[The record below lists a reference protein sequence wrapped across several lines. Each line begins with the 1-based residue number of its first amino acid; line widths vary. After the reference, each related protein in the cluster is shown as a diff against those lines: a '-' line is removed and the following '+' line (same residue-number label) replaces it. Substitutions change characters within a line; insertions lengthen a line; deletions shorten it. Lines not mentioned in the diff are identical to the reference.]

1 MSPVRE
7 TDSRQDALRERL
19 RDPVYARA
27 YREYIT
33 SLAQRVRATTAAE
46 RERTKRATQ
55 AMGSASPRRRS
66 LRRGTI
72 S

>member
-27 YREYIT
+27 YRNYIT
-33 SLAQRVRATTAAE
+33 SLAQRVRATMAPG
-46 RERTKRATQ
+46 RGRTRRATQ
-55 AMGSASPRRRS
+55 TIGSATPAA
-66 LRRGTI
+66 GH
-72 S
+72 

>member
-27 YREYIT
+27 YRNYIT
-33 SLAQRVRATTAAE
+33 SLAQRVRATMAAG
-46 RERTKRATQ
+46 RERTRRVTQNIGSVTRAV
-55 AMGSASPRRRS
+55 GH
-66 LRRGTI
+66 
-72 S
+72 

>member
-7 TDSRQDALRERL
+7 TDSRDALRERL

-27 YREYIT
+27 YGKYIT
-33 SLAQRVRATTAAE
+33 SLAQRVRATMAPAG

-55 AMGSASPRRRS
+55 TNRFTRAVGH
-66 LRRGTI
+66 
-72 S
+72 